1 MYFGVTGA
9 RRVAAPRRPDE
20 RETLMESTP
29 QPGQGHL
36 AAGLARRPSRGLA
49 GFALAVG
56 LLTFPSVAGASV
68 HPASRL
74 VAATASCGGVS
85 AGAVSSAVGF
95 SVPAPTASPITKH
108 VMVTKLGIDESGTV
122 CTYGAIT
129 SLASLSHLVIITYF
143 TLSKA
148 PSPSVA
154 LPYIKAQM
162 AQSAAKVGGQKLSYT
177 LSNQNGVEWLYA
189 KLKTTTPVAMTIE
202 FEVAWKGTAIA
213 SVEVPRA
220 LAKSKL
226 TGLAK
231 LAASNAGI

>member
-1 MYFGVTGA
+1 
-9 RRVAAPRRPDE
+9 
-20 RETLMESTP
+20 MESIP
-29 QPGQGHL
+29 QPGQRHL
-36 AAGLARRPSRGLA
+36 AAGLARRPGRALA
-49 GFALAVG
+49 GFTLAVG
-56 LLTFPSVAGASV
+56 LLTFPSVAGAAV
-68 HPASRL
+68 HPASRF

-95 SVPAPTASPITKH
+95 SVPAPTPSPITKH
-108 VMVTKLGIDESGTV
+108 ILVTKLGIYETGTV

-129 SLASLSHLVIITYF
+129 SLASLPHLVIITYD

-148 PSPSVA
+148 PSPSVV
-154 LPYIKAQM
+154 LPYIKSQM
-162 AQSAAKVGGQKLSYT
+162 AQSAAKVGGQKLNYT

-189 KLKTTTPVAMTIE
+189 QLKTTTPIAMTVE
-202 FEVAWKGTAIA
+202 FEVAWKGTEVAT
-213 SVEVPRA
+213 VEVATA